1 MQVQTMKVV
10 PPKLQGVGWGC
21 IIVQNIFMS
30 TSRLMMDNTWLWL
43 KPVRAEIN
51 KKFEKFN
58 SCKSDQQKDC
68 SAAQQQ
74 RNRHDSNKTKKS
86 NHAVTL
92 VSNYPGKATSD
103 TVSVDPLLLFQQLS
117 KLLGR
122 DVLKYGLCVY
132 PPALVEATGTMLQSD
147 KVSQANAIQMSI
159 MYQCDD

>member
-1 MQVQTMKVV
+1 MECWHAAR
-10 PPKLQGVGWGC
+10 LG
-21 IIVQNIFMS
+21 QNI
-30 TSRLMMDNTWLWL
+30 L
-43 KPVRAEIN
+43 
-51 KKFEKFN
+51 EKMTDQ
-58 SCKSDQQKDC
+58 KVSDFV
-68 SAAQQQ
+68 
-74 RNRHDSNKTKKS
+74 NKKS

-159 MYQCDD
+159 VY